1 MNANIKLKASQALFA
16 LKKASPEILMV
27 TGAIGVVA
35 SVVMAC
41 KATTKVNDI
50 LEEQKEQINKVHEV
64 FENEDIPREEYSEK
78 DMKKDLTLLYTQTAV
93 KLIRLY
99 GPAAVIFIASMTG
112 MISSNVILRKRNIAL
127 TAAYATID
135 KSFKEYR
142 ERVKD
147 KFGEEV
153 ENQLRFNLF
162 DNDISEQEKS
172 ADGDSEKPKAEKK
185 PFEASDYARIFDEYN
200 ENWTKNPEYNMVF
213 LKQMRNIAND
223 HLATFGH
230 LFLNDVYKML
240 GFEPTKAGQVVGWV
254 YDKNNPKGDNY
265 VDFGIFNLDNPRV
278 AAFASGYETS
288 ILLDFNVDGVIIDR
302 IDWSRI

>member
-16 LKKASPEILMV
+16 IKKASPEILMV

-78 DMKKDLTLLYTQTAV
+78 DMKKDLTLLYTQTGV

-99 GPAAVIFIASMTG
+99 GPAIVIFIASMTG

-172 ADGDSEKPKAEKK
+172 ADGDSEKPKAEKRAFQ
-185 PFEASDYARIFDEYN
+185 PSGYARLFDEFN
-200 ENWTKNPEYNMVF
+200 EYWTKNPEYNMVM
-213 LKQMRNIAND
+213 LKQQQSVANN
-223 HLATFGH
+223 LLVTYGR
-230 LFLNDVYKML
+230 LFLNDVYRML
-240 GFEPTKAGQVVGWV
+240 GFPETKAGQVVGWV

-265 VDFGIFNLDNPRV
+265 VDFGIQNLNNPRV
-278 AAFASGYETS
+278 AAFAAGHETS

-302 IDWSRI
+302 IDWDRI